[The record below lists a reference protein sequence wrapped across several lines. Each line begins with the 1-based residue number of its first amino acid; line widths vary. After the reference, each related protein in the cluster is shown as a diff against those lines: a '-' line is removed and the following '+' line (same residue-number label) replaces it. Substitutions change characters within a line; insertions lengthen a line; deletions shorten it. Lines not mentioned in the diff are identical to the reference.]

1 MSKEFIK
8 PVIIAAYIAT
18 PVAWYAMNEW
28 LKDFAYHIQ
37 INWMVFAVVT
47 ILVLAL
53 TILMMSVQSIIAP
66 PSKEFENGMMNV
78 NGESSIVNEN
88 HTS

>member
-8 PVIIAAYIAT
+8 PVIIAACIAT

-28 LKDFAYHIQ
+28 LKDFAYQIQ
-37 INWMVFAVVT
+37 INWMVFAVVA

-53 TILMMSVQSIIAP
+53 AILTMSVQSIKAAIANP
-66 PSKEFENGMMNV
+66 VKSLR
-78 NGESSIVNEN
+78 
-88 HTS
+88 TA